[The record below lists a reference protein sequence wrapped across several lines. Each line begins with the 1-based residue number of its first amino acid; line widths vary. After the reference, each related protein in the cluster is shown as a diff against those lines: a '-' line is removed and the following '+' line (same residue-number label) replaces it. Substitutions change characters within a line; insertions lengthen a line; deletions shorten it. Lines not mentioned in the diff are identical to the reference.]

1 MPPCRK
7 KHSAM
12 PKNISRSFVVR
23 IWIEPRELP
32 NKTFEW
38 RGMIQDVL
46 SGEKKYF
53 RKFDELIDFMVLHIS
68 KDIRRI
74 GGQEQ

>member
-12 PKNISRSFVVR
+12 PENISRSFVVR

-53 RKFDELIDFMVLHIS
+53 RKFDELIDFMVLQVS
-68 KDIRRI
+68 KDIRRN